1 MSQPKWCG
9 GMGMRNIQS
18 MNEACLMKLGWSL
31 STEEQSMW
39 GDVLVGK
46 YGRGGWSQG
55 RIDANPNDSPLW
67 KAIVKIWPKIELH
80 RCWSIGDG
88 ATINFWT
95 DKWIDEHTRI
105 SDFKDSIPATT
116 SCWKVKDV
124 VLPTGDWNYNM
135 LQNVIPHPLIQKFYA
150 IVPPHDSQGKDV
162 ALWPGTNTGGFTV
175 SAAYHLLTGDTM
187 KQADK
192 KWTQVW
198 KIEGMERIKVFL
210 WQLVHDRLLTKS
222 RLARWNISSP
232 LCHSCIQFEETT
244 IHVVRDCKIAAYVW
258 RHLLSSQERGAF
270 FTVELQEWIN
280 LNINNKFGQSYGAEW
295 KNIWATACFLLW
307 HWRNKSL
314 HDEEFVNPVKPWQVI
329 VDYVNTYK
337 ASMHAEAQTR
347 HCTTHSQVH
356 ISWLPP
362 PPLG

>member
-1 MSQPKWCG
+1 
-9 GMGMRNIQS
+9 
-18 MNEACLMKLGWSL
+18 
-31 STEEQSMW
+31 
-39 GDVLVGK
+39 
-46 YGRGGWSQG
+46 
-55 RIDANPNDSPLW
+55 
-67 KAIVKIWPKIELH
+67 VKIWPKIELH

-162 ALWPGTNTGGFTV
+162 ALCPGTNTGGFTV
-175 SAAYHLLTGDTM
+175 SAAYHLLTGDTI
-187 KQADK
+187 KQAEK

-232 LCHSCIQFEETT
+232 LCHNCIQFEETT
-244 IHVVRDCKIAAYVW
+244 IHDVRDCKVVVYVW
-258 RHLLSSQERGAF
+258 RHLLSSQECGAF
-270 FTVELQEWIN
+270 
-280 LNINNKFGQSYGAEW
+280 
-295 KNIWATACFLLW
+295 
-307 HWRNKSL
+307 
-314 HDEEFVNPVKPWQVI
+314 
-329 VDYVNTYK
+329 
-337 ASMHAEAQTR
+337 
-347 HCTTHSQVH
+347 
-356 ISWLPP
+356 
-362 PPLG
+362 